1 MRKFRIVVCAL
12 VACTL
17 LSACAGD
24 PADDQPSAPAST
36 TGETPVPTDPSD
48 PSDPPVSPTPVD
60 PTDPS
65 TPSAPA
71 DPTGRP
77 SAGDPGRPGGSAAPK
92 PGTTTLTGR
101 VGAGVEPG
109 CLLLDG
115 YLLVGG
121 DTSVLRPGARVTVT
135 GKVEEGLMTTCQQG
149 TPFVVSTARP
159 A

>member
-1 MRKFRIVVCAL
+1 MRNFRIVLCAL

-24 PADDQPSAPAST
+24 TADDQPSAPATT
-36 TGETPVPTDPSD
+36 TGETPVPTDPTAS
-48 PSDPPVSPTPVD
+48 STPVD
-60 PTDPS
+60 PTDPG

-149 TPFVVSTARP
+149 TPFVVSTAHP